1 MSDMIW
7 NGSYTL
13 GNSQETQITA
23 GAGIKVTTPAAGQ
36 IQVAA
41 DETVLYD
48 GTSSPTQ
55 IKADTSIAIS
65 ESYLNFE
72 RIRFYLMSSAGTVGN
87 SQYTREALVLR
98 GTGSLSYTEVSA
110 GTIVSGNNGT
120 IMTDCASFTFTTSDT
135 THCTVKA
142 TGVRANITNSG
153 AYNTTADR
161 GPTLLRIVGI
171 NRIAGGN

>member
-1 MSDMIW
+1 MIW

-23 GAGIKVTTPAAGQ
+23 GTGIKVTTPAAGQ

-48 GTSSPTQ
+48 GTSAGQFKSNT
-55 IKADTSIAIS
+55 TIAIS

-72 RIRFYLMSSAGTVGN
+72 KIRFYFLSSAGSVGN
-87 SQYTREALVLR
+87 TQYTREAIVLR
-98 GTGSLSYTEVSA
+98 GTGSLSYTEVST
-110 GTIVSGNNGT
+110 GPIVSGINGT
-120 IMTDCASFTFTTSDT
+120 THTDVASFTFSTSDT

-142 TGVRANITNSG
+142 TGVRISVTSAG
-153 AYNTTADR
+153 AYSTMADR

-171 NRIAGGN
+171 NRISGGN

>member
-23 GAGIKVTTPAAGQ
+23 GTGIKVTTPAAGQ
-36 IQVAA
+36 IQISN

-48 GTSSPTQ
+48 GTSAGQVKSNT
-55 IKADTSIAIS
+55 TIAIS

-72 RIRFYLMSSAGTVGN
+72 KIKFYFLSSAGSVGN
-87 SQYTREALVLR
+87 TQYTREALVLR
-98 GTGSLSYTEVSA
+98 GTGSLSYTEVST
-110 GTIVSGNNGT
+110 GPILSGVNGT
-120 IMTDCASFTFTTSDT
+120 THTDVASFTFSSSDT

-142 TGVRANITNSG
+142 TGTRVSVTSAGSYSTL
-153 AYNTTADR
+153 ADR
-161 GPTLLRIVGI
+161 GPILLRIVGI

>member
-23 GAGIKVTTPAAGQ
+23 GTGIKVTTPSAGQ
-36 IQVAA
+36 IQISE

-48 GTSSPTQ
+48 GSSAGQVKSNT
-55 IKADTSIAIS
+55 TIAIS

-72 RIRFYLMSSAGTVGN
+72 KIKFYFLSSAGTVGN
-87 SQYTREALVLR
+87 TQYTREAIVLR
-98 GTGSLSYTEVSA
+98 GTGSLSYTEVST
-110 GTIVSGNNGT
+110 GPIVSGINGT
-120 IMTDCASFTFTTSDT
+120 THTDVASFTFSTSDT

-142 TGVRANITNSG
+142 TGTRVSVTSAGSYSTM
-153 AYNTTADR
+153 ADR
-161 GPTLLRIVGI
+161 GPTVLRIVGI
-171 NRIAGGN
+171 NRISGGN